1 MIRDEEH
8 DGTIMRQ
15 FTDEKKKVSI
25 TSNISNSSPV
35 LEHCRFTFL
44 LKLYR
49 QTLSIVSV
57 FAIGIVGVPH
67 CEALRQTN
75 VYIRL
80 GNLIYE
86 LAFESEIYTDLTWYQ
101 NRTKLILLGWTSSSG
116 FDPWYS

>member
-1 MIRDEEH
+1 MIRGEEH

-15 FTDEKKKVSI
+15 FTDEKKKFRSLL
-25 TSNISNSSPV
+25 ISVTPV
-35 LEHCRFTFL
+35 LEHCRFAFL

-49 QTLSIVSV
+49 QTLSIVSI

-67 CEALRQTN
+67 CEALRKTN